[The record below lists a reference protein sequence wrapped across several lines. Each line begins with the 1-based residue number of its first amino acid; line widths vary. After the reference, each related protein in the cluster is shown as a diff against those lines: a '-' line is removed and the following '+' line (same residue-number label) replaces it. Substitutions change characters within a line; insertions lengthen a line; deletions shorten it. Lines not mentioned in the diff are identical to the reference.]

1 MARIYL
7 TDTTLRDGS
16 HTVSHQFSPDDVAKV
31 AKALDDAGIDLIEIG
46 HGDGLTGSTI
56 NYGFS
61 DYKELDV
68 IRAAAGVV
76 KRAKVTVLLIPG
88 IGSVEDLEE
97 AVHAGATAVRVA
109 THVTEADVAEQHI
122 KAAKKMGLWTVG
134 FLMMAHMADPATV
147 LQEAK
152 KMESY
157 GADVVYCT
165 DSAGAMLPADV
176 TEKISLL
183 KANLSIPVGFHS
195 HNNLGLAI
203 ANSVA
208 AVDAGATYID
218 GSLSGLGAGAG
229 NTPTDTLVA
238 VFNRMGIEHGA
249 DLYKTMDASTEAL
262 APVLAAKGVNAQT
275 NLDALIC
282 GYAGVYSSFMLH
294 ARRASARFGVDVRD
308 ILIELGRRRA
318 VGGQE
323 DWIIE
328 VASDLAEAKKKQ

>member
-16 HTVSHQFSPDDVAKV
+16 HTVSHQFSPEDVEKV
-31 AKALDDAGIDLIEIG
+31 AKALDEAGIDLIEIG

-61 DYKELDV
+61 DYEELDV
-68 IRAAAGVV
+68 IRAAAGVI

-88 IGSVEDLEE
+88 IGSVEDLEK

-134 FLMMAHMADPATV
+134 FLMMAHMADAATV

-183 KANLSIPVGFHS
+183 KANLSIPIGFHS

-208 AVDAGATYID
+208 AVSAGATYID

-238 VFNRMGIEHGA
+238 VFNRMGLEHGA

-262 APVLAAKGVNAQT
+262 APVLLAKGVTAQT

-294 ARRASARFGVDVRD
+294 ARRASARFGVDLRD

-328 VASDLAEAKKKQ
+328 VANEIAQNKVK